1 MNEDNINELNKKIE
15 SLSKRCDQLENL
27 NKEHKESIQLNKNN
41 IHNLLMQ
48 LKILRKEYKKEL
60 NDLKIYFMN
69 KFQYLFQII
78 SKNKNIT
85 KEIDDDNNINNNDL
99 IYIKNIDEKINNII
113 EKKLESIRYDIYT
126 YVGNISNSASKKI
139 KIDKNENILY
149 NFENK
154 IFNIFFDSNQK
165 IPEEDI
171 KELKKLGATLLVQH
185 NVSPLDASKALID
198 KNIEIIRK
206 ENNEFEKINFEIKKG
221 VILSELGDVSMRKIN
236 TTNEDEFTRE
246 FKEKYGISENE
257 INDKELKNEM
267 KKNNYEEEKII
278 EVILK
283 KLKYWK

>member
-1 MNEDNINELNKKIE
+1 
-15 SLSKRCDQLENL
+15 
-27 NKEHKESIQLNKNN
+27 
-41 IHNLLMQ
+41 MQ

-99 IYIKNIDEKINNII
+99 IYIKNLDEKINNII
-113 EKKLESIRYDIYT
+113 EKKLEKIRYDIYT

-198 KNIEIIRK
+198 KNIEIKGK

-278 EVILK
+278 EIILK